1 MDETRLRE
9 DICRFGR
16 SLFERGLTPGSSG
29 NISLRL
35 DDGGWLVTPT
45 NASLGFL
52 DPARLSRLDAEGR
65 LLSGDKPTKEIPLH
79 GALYETRG
87 SARAIVHL
95 HSTHSVA
102 VSMLPGID
110 PKAVLPPLTAYYL
123 MRVGATAL
131 VPYYRPGDPAVADAI
146 RGLAGRYSSV
156 LLANHGPVVA
166 GESLEA
172 AVYATEELEETAK
185 LHLLLR
191 GLNPRLLS
199 PEQISELKQA
209 FKLEW
214 PEESGAGPDHQAE

>member
-29 NISLRL
+29 NISVRL

-65 LLSGDKPTKEIPLH
+65 LLAGDKPTKEIPLH

-102 VSMLPGID
+102 VSMLPGLD

-146 RGLAGRYSSV
+146 RGLAGRYASV

-199 PEQISELKQA
+199 PGQIAELKDA
-209 FKLEW
+209 FKLDLPGE
-214 PEESGAGPDHQAE
+214 GGHDH